1 VTLLGGFRLVVGDVV
16 VPVPPA
22 AQRLVAVLALT
33 GPISRAR
40 VAGTLWPESPQ
51 VQAMTN
57 LRHVMWKL
65 QNAVTDPPL
74 VATTVRG
81 ELRLE
86 PGVIVDVQQLVEES
100 YGLLHEGRLPQ
111 PASTIAALRSGS
123 CELLP
128 DWDEVWLDAERERL
142 RHLRLHVLESWAQAL
157 AEWGRFGLA
166 LDVALVALRS
176 DVLRESAHR
185 TVIKVHRLEGNVLEA
200 RRAFDTCRR
209 ILSEEMGVAPTP
221 ETAALVP

>member
-1 VTLLGGFRLVVGDVV
+1 MSAQPARLGGNAEVRVTLLGGFRLVVGDVAV
-16 VPVPPA
+16 AVPPA

-65 QNAVTDPPL
+65 QNAVTDPTL

-86 PGVIVDVQQLVEES
+86 PGVLVDVQQLVEES

-128 DWDEVWLDAERERL
+128 D
-142 RHLRLHVLESWAQAL
+142 
-157 AEWGRFGLA
+157 
-166 LDVALVALRS
+166 
-176 DVLRESAHR
+176 
-185 TVIKVHRLEGNVLEA
+185 
-200 RRAFDTCRR
+200 
-209 ILSEEMGVAPTP
+209 
-221 ETAALVP
+221 